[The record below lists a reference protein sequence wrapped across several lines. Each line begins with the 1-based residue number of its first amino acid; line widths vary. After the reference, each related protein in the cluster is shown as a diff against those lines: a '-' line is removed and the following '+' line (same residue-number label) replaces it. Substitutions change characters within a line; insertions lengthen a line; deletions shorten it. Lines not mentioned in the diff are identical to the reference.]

1 MSLIAIL
8 IGALGG
14 AGLMYLLD
22 PQWGRRRRALL
33 RDQVVKLANRTEDAV
48 EGASEAIKNRSRGMV
63 LEAQKRVRQEMVDDA
78 TLVERV
84 RAKMGRVVSH
94 PGAIEVLANNG
105 EVTLRGNVLADEV
118 QTLIYTVRDVPGV
131 TRVDNQLQVH
141 AEAGNIPNL
150 QG

>member
-1 MSLIAIL
+1 
-8 IGALGG
+8 
-14 AGLMYLLD
+14 MYLLD